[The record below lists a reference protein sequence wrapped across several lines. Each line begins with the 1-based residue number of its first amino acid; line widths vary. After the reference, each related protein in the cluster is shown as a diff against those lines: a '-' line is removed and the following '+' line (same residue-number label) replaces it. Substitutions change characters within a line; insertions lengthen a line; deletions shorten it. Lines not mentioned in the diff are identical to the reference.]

1 LHGRDLFSSKFITA
15 QITDAS
21 GRLWLVP
28 IKYTIGDYFL
38 AEINHQKYCF
48 SLDGPKSKY
57 YDTMV
62 RSFETVCYNTT
73 HYRPIDGA
81 KLSLLELITEIN
93 SLPKTNGMMFSIF
106 KILSKKEKN
115 PFEPH
120 KIKDLKQ
127 YIIAKAKD
135 QGAQEYV
142 EQAKSIVNYL
152 EHLEIDEIVTPVKK
166 ITEFIEG
173 ECMATDPK
181 FLGSVAD
188 AILDADLEHKK
199 INNVPIK
206 SKTAWMKWIAIFS
219 VIGLILAVV
228 YMAYDNGA
236 FDSIIDPI
244 AGINISMPAP
254 AGPGSSDLI
263 KRYPT
268 PEAMKCAIERG
279 EIKLAQVPA
288 ELKGLVD
295 KAECVAGVPQDGG
308 TAP

>member
-1 LHGRDLFSSKFITA
+1 
-15 QITDAS
+15 
-21 GRLWLVP
+21 
-28 IKYTIGDYFL
+28 
-38 AEINHQKYCF
+38 
-48 SLDGPKSKY
+48 
-57 YDTMV
+57 MV
-62 RSFETVCYNTT
+62 KSFETVWYNTT

-81 KLSLLELITEIN
+81 NLSLLELVTNIN
-93 SLPKTNGMMFSIF
+93 DLPKTNGMMFSIF
-106 KILSKKEKN
+106 KILSKREKN
-115 PFEPH
+115 PFKPH
-120 KIKDLKQ
+120 NIDDLKK
-127 YIIAKAKD
+127 YIQQKAKD
-135 QGAQEYV
+135 QGSQEYV

-152 EHLEIDEIVTPVKK
+152 EHLEIDQIVTPVKK

-173 ECMATDPK
+173 ECMTTDPK
-181 FLGSVAD
+181 FLGSIAD

-236 FDSIIDPI
+236 FDSIIKPLE
-244 AGINISMPAP
+244 GINISLPQ
-254 AGPGSSDLI
+254 PGVSSSSDLLE
-263 KRYPT
+263 RYPT

-279 EIKLAQVPA
+279 EIKLASVPA

-308 TAP
+308 SP